1 MGFTI
6 VPSAKKTAMLVPKH
20 EGEIRT
26 ILLPPWARWGLLF
39 PLIVL
44 NGWLLLSVAGYLQ
57 PLINIFA
64 VATLLSFV
72 LDYPVLLLQRLHIKR
87 GFAIGIVSLLVLAI
101 LVTLGGTLAP
111 VLLQQLTELT
121 NRLPSWIDSGRRQFT
136 ALQEWDIF
144 QRLPENITVLLNNLT
159 NQLTAQLSGRLQA
172 LTGQVVSLAFST
184 VDSVVNI
191 VVTIVL
197 SVYLLLYGENLWN
210 GLFRWFP
217 TELGTRVR
225 RSLYQNFHNWFVGQ
239 VVVATVM
246 GSTLTLTFLFLKVP
260 LGLLFGLTVG
270 LLTLIPFG
278 GILSISIVSFL
289 VSLQN
294 FGLGLEVLGASLLIN
309 QINDNLVI
317 PRVLGGFTGLNPVWV
332 LISLLIGVK
341 LGGVL
346 GLLLAVPLAS
356 SIKNMADQLRPPT
369 LPPDTESSE
378 AKSVTPLADSPKP
391 MEVSS

>member
-1 MGFTI
+1 
-6 VPSAKKTAMLVPKH
+6 MLVPKH